1 MGLELAASQTLFA
14 RLTFSG
20 KGTIRIGG
28 FSKGSSSVY
37 SKVDASIPELSRKYI
52 FKQSQKHT
60 FNSLPGE
67 SVRALLLCCWESGE
81 RASEEVFRF
90 VIGPRIC
97 YYKVFQFNK
106 ALQTI
111 FTHFQSL

>member
-1 MGLELAASQTLFA
+1 MGLELAASQTLSA

-28 FSKGSSSVY
+28 FSRGSSSVY
-37 SKVDASIPELSRKYI
+37 SKADASIPELSGKYI
-52 FKQSQKHT
+52 SKQSQQHT

-90 VIGPRIC
+90 VIGPEVC
-97 YYKVFQFNK
+97 HYKN
-106 ALQTI
+106 LI
-111 FTHFQSL
+111 ME